1 MKVAIPTNGT
11 SVEDH
16 FGQCQYFAVY
26 TVNDNKEIIHEEIIS
41 SPNGCGCKSSIVE
54 TLSNSGVKVMLA
66 GNIGGGAVN
75 KLSSYGIAVIR
86 GCSGETKA
94 VLNDWL
100 NGKIK
105 DNGELC
111 QDHEKHN
118 DHEHNHEHNH
128 EHKHQHNHKHGHG
141 FGNN

>member
-1 MKVAIPTNGT
+1 MKVAIPSNGKF
-11 SVEDH
+11 VEDH
-16 FGQCQYFAVY
+16 FGQCQYFVVF

-54 TLSNSGVKVMLA
+54 TLSNTGVKIMLA

-86 GCSGETKA
+86 GCSGEVKN

-111 QDHEKHN
+111 QEHEKHN
-118 DHEHNHEHNH
+118 HSGHNHDHH
-128 EHKHQHNHKHGHG
+128 HGNG